1 MFRFKIANRIAT
13 RLVAVLLAVII
24 LPTFF
29 LGVFFYRT
37 SSAIVKENVRQSSI
51 QVAQQAADS
60 LSNILNVGSDTSD
73 LVYSQVAIQ
82 EKVMQETPKTP
93 DNVKVDNKTYINN
106 YLNTI
111 IYASSFVKII
121 YILEAEGT
129 SWGSGIFNQAK
140 VDRYDIRSF
149 GWIREAERLDGRL
162 AWTTLQNDKFSGAGD
177 NTALVIPAAR
187 VLKDF
192 GTMRNIGYVVIN
204 IDGEAV
210 LDKIS
215 QIRLGKTGRFF
226 VTDQQGRVMIDSNRE
241 AIGNPVEIGA
251 LGEALAQPDQ
261 EFEYAQ
267 AGTRYYGVKQPL
279 SNGWRIVGVVPLKEV
294 TGQLESLQ
302 RSVFVWSCG
311 FGLLA
316 MVIGLFFAR
325 RITNPIGRLTAHM
338 KRVGEGDLSARTA
351 IRSSDEI
358 GQMSNQ
364 FNRMLG
370 RLDRLMSQVREEQQ
384 KKQRAEMRAVMHRI
398 HPHFMFNTLST
409 IKWLI
414 KLGDNDRAY
423 EGLSAFT
430 SLLEANM
437 GKKGHMVKLEEEIG
451 IITKF
456 LAILELRY
464 SLAFKLELRIEP
476 GVADFEIP
484 RMLIQPLVENAVF
497 HGFVSKNRG
506 GTIRIEAEDAGAC
519 IAIRITDDGC
529 GMSPAQLAQVTMPA
543 APDNNG
549 TETGIG
555 LRHVRECIEL
565 YYPPGS
571 RMVIQ
576 SVEGQGTVIAVTL
589 NKPQQQD
596 TEQQAEGEAAADVE
610 RDDRR

>member
-13 RLVAVLLAVII
+13 RLIVLLLAVIL
-24 LPTFF
+24 LPTIFI
-29 LGVFFYRT
+29 GVFFYRT
-37 SSAIVKENVRQSSI
+37 SSTIVKENVRQSSI

-73 LVYSQVAIQ
+73 LIYSQVAIQ
-82 EKVMQETPKTP
+82 EKVLQEKPKTP
-93 DNVKVDNKTYINN
+93 DSVKVDNKIYINN
-106 YLNTI
+106 FLNTI
-111 IYASSFVKII
+111 IYSSSFVKII
-121 YILEAEGT
+121 YILEPTGT

-140 VDRYDIRSF
+140 VDRYNIRSF
-149 GWIREAERLDGRL
+149 DWIREAERLNGKL
-162 AWTTLQNDKFSGAGD
+162 AWTTLQKDKFSGAGD

-192 GTMRNIGYVVIN
+192 KTMRNIGYIVIN

-215 QIRLGKTGRFF
+215 QIRLGKTGHFF
-226 VTDQQGRVMIDSNRE
+226 VTDQQGRVMIDRNRE
-241 AIGNPVEIGA
+241 AIGYPVEIDA
-251 LGEALAQPDQ
+251 LGEAIAQPDR

-267 AGTRYYGVKQPL
+267 AGTPFYGVKQPL
-279 SNGWRIVGVVPLKEV
+279 SNGWWIVGVVPLKEV

-302 RSVFVWSCG
+302 RSVFIWSGG

-325 RITNPIGRLTAHM
+325 RITKPIGRLTAQM

-351 IRSSDEI
+351 IRSGDEI

-430 SLLEANM
+430 RLLEANM
-437 GKKGHMVKLEEEIG
+437 GKKGHMVTLEEEIE

-464 SLAFKLELRIEP
+464 SLPFKLDVRLGT
-476 GVADFEIP
+476 GVAGFSIP

-497 HGFVSKNRG
+497 HGFVSDNRG
-506 GTIRIEAEDAGAC
+506 GTIWIEAEDTGAC
-519 IAIRITDDGC
+519 IAIRITDDGR
-529 GMSPAQLAQVTMPA
+529 GMTPEQLAQVTTA
-543 APDNNG
+543 GSPDHAG
-549 TETGIG
+549 TEAGIG
-555 LRHVRECIEL
+555 FRHVRECIEL
-565 YYPPGS
+565 YFSPGS
-571 RMVIQ
+571 KMNIQ

-589 NKPQQQD
+589 NKPQRQ
-596 TEQQAEGEAAADVE
+596 EQEHQAEGEAADA
-610 RDDRR
+610 

>member
-1 MFRFKIANRIAT
+1 MFRFKFANRIAT
-13 RLVAVLLAVII
+13 RLIVLLLAVIL
-24 LPTFF
+24 LPTIFI
-29 LGVFFYRT
+29 GVFFYRT

-82 EKVMQETPKTP
+82 QKVMQETPKTP
-93 DNVKVDNKTYINN
+93 DDVKVDNKTYINN
-106 YLNTI
+106 FLNTI
-111 IYASSFVKII
+111 IYSSSFVKII
-121 YILEAEGT
+121 YILEPTGT

-140 VDRYDIRSF
+140 VDRYNIRSF

-162 AWTTLQNDKFSGAGD
+162 SWTTLQNDKFSGAGD

-192 GTMRNIGYVVIN
+192 KTMRNIGYIVIN

-215 QIRLGKTGRFF
+215 QIRLGKTGRFL
-226 VTDQQGRVMIDSNRE
+226 VTDQQERVMIDRDRE
-241 AIGNPVEIGA
+241 AIGNPVAIDA
-251 LGEALAQPDQ
+251 LGQAIARPDR

-267 AGTRYYGVKQPL
+267 AGTAYYGVKQPL
-279 SNGWRIVGVVPLKEV
+279 SNGWWIVGVVPLKEV

-302 RSVFVWSCG
+302 RSVFVWSFG

-325 RITNPIGRLTAHM
+325 RITKPIGRLTAQM

-351 IRSSDEI
+351 IGSGDEI

-430 SLLEANM
+430 RLLEANM
-437 GKKGHMVKLEEEIG
+437 GKKGHMVTLEEEIE

-464 SLAFKLELRIEP
+464 SLPFKLDVRLGP
-476 GVADFEIP
+476 GVADFAIP

-497 HGFVSKNRG
+497 HGFVSDNRG
-506 GTIRIEAEDAGAC
+506 GAIRIEAEDTGPC
-519 IAIRITDDGC
+519 ISIRIADDGR
-529 GMSPAQLAQVTMPA
+529 GMSSGQLAQVMSAGSPGHG
-543 APDNNG
+543 G

-555 LRHVRECIEL
+555 FRHVRECIEL
-565 YYPPGS
+565 YFPPGS
-571 RMVIQ
+571 KMAVQ

-589 NKPQQQD
+589 NKPQQQEP
-596 TEQQAEGEAAADVE
+596 EQQEEGEAANVE

>member
-1 MFRFKIANRIAT
+1 MFRIKIANRIAT
-13 RLVAVLLAVII
+13 RLVVVLLAVII

-29 LGVFFYRT
+29 IGVFFYRA

-82 EKVMQETPKTP
+82 QKVMQETPKTP
-93 DNVKVDNKTYINN
+93 DNVKVDNKSYISNF
-106 YLNTI
+106 LNTI

-121 YILEAEGT
+121 YILEPTGT

-140 VDRYDIRSF
+140 VDRYNIRNF
-149 GWIREAERLDGRL
+149 GWIQEAERLDGRL

-192 GTMRNIGYVVIN
+192 KTMRNIGFVVIN
-204 IDGEAV
+204 IDGQAV

-215 QIRLGKTGRFF
+215 QIRLGKTGHFF
-226 VTDQQGRVMIDSNRE
+226 ITDQQGRVMIDRNRE
-241 AIGNPVEIGA
+241 AIGYPVENAA
-251 LGEALAQPDQ
+251 LSKVLLQPDR

-267 AGTRYYGVKQPL
+267 SGTRYYGVKQPL
-279 SNGWRIVGVVPLKEV
+279 SNGWWIVGVVPLKEV

-325 RITNPIGRLTAHM
+325 RITKPIGRLTAQM
-338 KRVGEGDLSARTA
+338 KRVGGGDLTARTE

-370 RLDRLMSQVREEQQ
+370 RLDRLISQVREEQQ

-409 IKWLI
+409 IKVLI

-430 SLLEANM
+430 RLLEANM
-437 GKKGHMVKLEEEIG
+437 GKKGHMVTLEEEIE

-464 SLAFKLELRIEP
+464 NLPFGLDVRLGP
-476 GVADFEIP
+476 DVAGFAIP

-497 HGFVSKNRG
+497 HGFVSDNRG
-506 GTIRIEAEDAGAC
+506 GTIRVEAEDAGTC
-519 IAIRITDDGC
+519 VSIRISDDGR
-529 GMSPAQLAQVTMPA
+529 GMSPGQLAQVTTA
-543 APDNNG
+543 GATDNANA
-549 TETGIG
+549 EAGIG
-555 LRHVRECIEL
+555 FRHVRECIEL

-571 RMVIQ
+571 KMVIQ

-589 NKPQQQD
+589 NKPQQQ
-596 TEQQAEGEAAADVE
+596 EPEQAEGEAADVE